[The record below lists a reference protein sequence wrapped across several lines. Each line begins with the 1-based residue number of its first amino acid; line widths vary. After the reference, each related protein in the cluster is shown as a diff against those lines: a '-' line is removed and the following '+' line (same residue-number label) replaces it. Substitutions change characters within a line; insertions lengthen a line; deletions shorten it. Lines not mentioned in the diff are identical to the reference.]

1 MNLEAKT
8 MHEYVSVW
16 NLNILEFLVVM
27 DYGVKLLPNT
37 HYRKVV

>member
-1 MNLEAKT
+1 

-27 DYGVKLLPNT
+27 DYGVKLLTNT